1 MTSKILT
8 LHVQKTFLGIIVYRR
23 WTTTTWNVLISRFID
38 RGREHKI
45 AIFYFFFWTWKHFIL
60 IQLQKN
66 LPTS

>member
-38 RGREHKI
+38 RGREHKM
-45 AIFYFFFWTWKHFIL
+45 AIFYFFFWT
-60 IQLQKN
+60 
-66 LPTS
+66 